1 MNTPLHRKR
10 YQWRIVSLLFFSV
23 LLGHRLQATTTPCTG
38 VFWLETFGQSNGT
51 TSDNGTSAWTA
62 TTSGTGTYSVQNGEF
77 ETAFNQSAEGVWAS
91 NVIDISGRS
100 NISLSVYVKSVAVGS
115 ETFEDD
121 DYIKVYYK
129 LNGGAETLVYQSIA
143 GINGQTS
150 GTKDATISA
159 SIPAGS
165 TVQIIIKTS
174 DSDPE
179 EQFYFDN
186 VQLTGTD
193 TNPTISASES
203 GTVTCSNTAQVS
215 VTTTPAAIAYS
226 WTGPNGFTC
235 TSQSTGV
242 SAGGQYTV
250 TATLATGCT
259 VSATATVPENKTAP
273 DITATGGVL
282 ACLPT
287 ATLGVNSSV
296 SGATYAWTGPNG
308 FTSTSKDPAVSVLG
322 NYTATVTSPANG
334 CTASKAVQVTSADT
348 AFWLETF
355 GQSNGTTSDN
365 GTSAWS
371 VQYAPP
377 GSIFSVQNG
386 EFEVSNSG
394 LIGST
399 NESVWQSGVI
409 DISGKTSVIISADIR
424 SAVSPGAALD
434 SSGPYMDYL
443 RFYYK
448 LNGGPEVEF
457 FQNIAAVNHNSPIDT
472 LISSGLLNG
481 SSLQIVIRARAT
493 GSDEFFYF
501 DNVQV
506 SSTPNVNA
514 VATGGTLGCANPTV
528 TLQGS
533 STTAGATFKWT
544 GPNNFASIVQN
555 PTVSIPGVYTLTVTN
570 PTTGCTGTATAT
582 VSLPA
587 SSSLWLETFGQSNGT
602 TSDNGTSPWSVQY
615 APPGSIFSVQNNEF
629 EVSNSG
635 LIGTTNESVWASG
648 VIDISG
654 KTNVSISANIRSA
667 VSPGAALDSS
677 GPYMDYLRFYYKLN
691 GGPEVLFFENI
702 AAVNFNST
710 VNTLISS
717 GLLNGNTLQIIIRA
731 RATGSDEFFYF
742 DNIQV
747 WGGSALNT
755 VASANG
761 ELTCVKNAVPL
772 SGSSAL
778 PGVSYSWTGPNNF
791 SSTAQNPTVS
801 APGIYTLTV
810 SQGGCTGTDTALVAQ
825 DTARPAALTTTA
837 VPVSAQLTCSNSNV
851 TFTPGSSTPG
861 TTYAWA
867 GPGGALSSTG
877 AVTVSATGTYTVT
890 ATNPGNGCTAT
901 ASSTVTQNITAP
913 GGVSTTANPVTAQIT
928 CDHSSVT
935 LTSNST
941 TPGVT
946 FSWSDANGVVVGTG
960 ATVAVTSPGVYTVSV
975 TDPNDGCV
983 TALPGAVTK
992 NISVPVG
999 LTASPSDIIS
1009 CFTTVIDLQGGST
1022 TPGAT
1027 FAWSGPGGFTAD
1039 TAEAET
1045 STPGSYTLTVTNPA
1059 NGCTAS
1065 AATIVLA
1072 DTATP
1077 ANVTASNNGP
1087 LNCINTSVTITSSSS
1102 TPGGDFTWVT
1112 PGNSFISGATAVV
1125 TVPGTYTIQVTN
1137 DENGCF
1143 SQATTTVL
1151 QNTTGCPGSTTV
1163 TPGAVS
1169 GRSMEG
1175 FSADAVTG
1183 FAYKTYPNPFSTTAF
1198 IEFVSPVSAP
1208 VRVEIYNSFGYAETL
1223 LFNNTVTAGQ
1233 LYKLQLGAGGLSSG
1247 THFCI
1252 IRSGG
1257 KVYSSKLILIK

>member
-1 MNTPLHRKR
+1 M
-10 YQWRIVSLLFFSV
+10 
-23 LLGHRLQATTTPCTG
+23 
-38 VFWLETFGQSNGT
+38 
-51 TSDNGTSAWTA
+51 
-62 TTSGTGTYSVQNGEF
+62 
-77 ETAFNQSAEGVWAS
+77 
-91 NVIDISGRS
+91 
-100 NISLSVYVKSVAVGS
+100 
-115 ETFEDD
+115 
-121 DYIKVYYK
+121 
-129 LNGGAETLVYQSIA
+129 
-143 GINGQTS
+143 
-150 GTKDATISA
+150 
-159 SIPAGS
+159 
-165 TVQIIIKTS
+165 
-174 DSDPE
+174 
-179 EQFYFDN
+179 
-186 VQLTGTD
+186 
-193 TNPTISASES
+193 
-203 GTVTCSNTAQVS
+203 
-215 VTTTPAAIAYS
+215 
-226 WTGPNGFTC
+226 
-235 TSQSTGV
+235 
-242 SAGGQYTV
+242 
-250 TATLATGCT
+250 
-259 VSATATVPENKTAP
+259 
-273 DITATGGVL
+273 
-282 ACLPT
+282 
-287 ATLGVNSSV
+287 
-296 SGATYAWTGPNG
+296 
-308 FTSTSKDPAVSVLG
+308 
-322 NYTATVTSPANG
+322 
-334 CTASKAVQVTSADT
+334 
-348 AFWLETF
+348 
-355 GQSNGTTSDN
+355 
-365 GTSAWS
+365 
-371 VQYAPP
+371 
-377 GSIFSVQNG
+377 
-386 EFEVSNSG
+386 SNSG

-399 NESVWQSGVI
+399 NESVWASGVI
-409 DISGKTSVIISADIR
+409 DISSKTNVSISADIR

-448 LNGGPEVEF
+448 LNGGPEVLF
-457 FQNIAAVNHNSPIDT
+457 FENIAAVNHNSPIDS

-481 SSLQIVIRARAT
+481 NSLQIVIRARAT

-506 SSTPNVNA
+506 SSIASTNA
-514 VATGGTLGCANPTV
+514 VATGGTLSCANPSV

-533 STTAGATFKWT
+533 STAAGARFSWT
-544 GPNNFASIVQN
+544 GPNNFASTAQN
-555 PTVSIPGVYTLTVTN
+555 PTVGIPGVYTLTVTN
-570 PTTGCTGTATAT
+570 PATGCTGTATAN
-582 VSLPA
+582 VSLPT

-615 APPGSIFSVQNNEF
+615 APSGSIFSVQNNEF

-635 LIGTTNESVWASG
+635 LIGNTNESVWASG

-654 KTNVSISANIRSA
+654 KTNVSISADIRSA

-710 VNTLISS
+710 INTLISS
-717 GLLNGNTLQIIIRA
+717 GLLNGNSLQIIIRA

-755 VASANG
+755 VASANS
-761 ELTCVKNAVPL
+761 ELTCVNNAVPL
-772 SGSSAL
+772 AGSSTVS
-778 PGVSYSWTGPNNF
+778 GVSYSWTGPNNF
-791 SSTAQNPTVS
+791 SSAAQNPSVS

-810 SQGGCTGTDTALVAQ
+810 SQGGCTGTDTALVSQ
-825 DTARPAALTTTA
+825 DITPPAALTTTA
-837 VPVSAQLTCSNSNV
+837 VPVSAQLTCSSSSV

-861 TTYAWA
+861 ATYVWT

-890 ATNPGNGCTAT
+890 ATNPANGCTAT

-913 GGVSTTANPVTAQIT
+913 GGVTTTANPVTAQIT

-946 FSWSDANGVVVGTG
+946 YTWTDANGTVVGAG
-960 ATVAVTSPGVYTVSV
+960 ASVSVTSAGVYTVSV
-975 TDPNDGCV
+975 TDPNNGCV

-1009 CFTTVIDLQGGST
+1009 CYSPTIDLQGGST
-1022 TPGAT
+1022 TPDAT
-1027 FAWSGPGGFTAD
+1027 FAWSGPGGYTAN

-1045 STPGSYTLTVTNPA
+1045 NIPGSYTLIVTNPA
-1059 NGCTAS
+1059 NGCAAS
-1065 AATIVLA
+1065 AGTIVLA

-1077 ANVTASNNGP
+1077 ANVMASNNGP
-1087 LNCINTSVTITSSSS
+1087 LNCTNTSVTISSSSS
-1102 TPGGDFTWVT
+1102 TPGMDFTWVT

-1125 TVPGTYTIQVTN
+1125 MTPGTYTIQVTN

-1143 SQATTTVL
+1143 SQATTTVI
-1151 QNTTGCPGSTTV
+1151 QNTTGCPGSTTI
-1163 TPGAVS
+1163 TPGLVG

-1175 FSADAVTG
+1175 FSGDSVTG

-1208 VRVEIYNSFGYAETL
+1208 VRVEIYNSFGYAEML

-1247 THFCI
+1247 THFCV
-1252 IRSGG
+1252 IRSGD